1 MYQLGCCLSDKGLGS
16 GMHFEHHKVIFRK
29 WSTNQKATG
38 PSPHHAFPEC
48 HLLSLFLLAY
58 GCTNLGR
65 CLLKRMFKE
74 KSAIKVITVK

>member
-1 MYQLGCCLSDKGLGS
+1 MYQVACCLSDRDLGS
-16 GMHFEHHKVIFRK
+16 GMCFGHHKVIFHK
-29 WSTNQKATG
+29 QCTNQKAPH
-38 PSPHHAFPEC
+38 PSLHHVFTEC

-65 CLLKRMFKE
+65 YLLKRMFKE